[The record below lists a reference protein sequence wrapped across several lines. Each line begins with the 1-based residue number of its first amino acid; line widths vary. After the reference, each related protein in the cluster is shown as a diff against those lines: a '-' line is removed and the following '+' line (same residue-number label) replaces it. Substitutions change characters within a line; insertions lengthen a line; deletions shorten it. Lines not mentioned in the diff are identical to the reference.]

1 MMVLIRQMIQ
11 SKSMNMKKLPFMAI
25 CFAALS
31 QIPQIAHCTEAM
43 QHKITEVSRKI
54 IERTDID
61 GSDEELRLM
70 LVEFP
75 PGYASPAHL
84 HPVVGL
90 NYIVEGAAESQYEGE
105 PLKTLH
111 AGDSYQDLANR
122 KHLVFRNAS
131 KTAGLKFI
139 VAYTIA
145 KDLPFMQPLSENT
158 KSTGQ

>member
-1 MMVLIRQMIQ
+1 MGA
-11 SKSMNMKKLPFMAI
+11 SMNKFPLIAI
-25 CFAALS
+25 CFVALS
-31 QIPQIAHCTEAM
+31 QISQLAYSADISKR
-43 QHKITEVSRKI
+43 KITEVSRKI
-54 IERTDID
+54 IEKTDID

-105 PLKTLH
+105 ALKTLH
-111 AGDSYQDLANR
+111 AGDSYQDLANK

-131 KTAGLKFI
+131 TTAGLKFM

-145 KDLPFMQPLSENT
+145 KDLPFMQPLSEDT